1 MLTEADIRPV
11 TLQPWELS
19 IIRAMASTWDYP
31 GRSNIRGRDDRA
43 GTLGMD
49 ALVGMLGQYA
59 GTKFLFGAAALDKFL
74 VSRWHANKHKLQSDG
89 GTDLDGGNVD
99 FKTSL
104 RRDSGKSLLSY
115 RLAVR
120 PRELHEGAVY
130 ILVLA
135 DAPTDDR
142 TIVHLIGWASREMLP
157 TYPATDGPLA
167 GAHVLPARE
176 LHPLPPFRWRYFER
190 CAA

>member
-1 MLTEADIRPV
+1 MIQEVDIRPV

-19 IIRAMASTWDYP
+19 IVRAMAATWDFP
-31 GRSNIRGRDDRA
+31 GRSNIRGREDRA
-43 GTLGMD
+43 GMLSTDSMI
-49 ALVGMLGQYA
+49 GMLGQYA

-74 VSRWHANKHKLQSDG
+74 ISRWHANRHKLQSDG
-89 GTDLDGGNVD
+89 GTDLDAGNVD

-104 RRDSGKSLLSY
+104 RRDSGKALLSY
-115 RLAVR
+115 NLAVR
-120 PRELHEGAVY
+120 PRELHEQTVY
-130 ILVLA
+130 VLA
-135 DAPTDDR
+135 LVDTLTDDR
-142 TIVHLIGWASREMLP
+142 ATVHLIGWASAEMLP
-157 TYPATDGPLA
+157 TSPTTDGPLA